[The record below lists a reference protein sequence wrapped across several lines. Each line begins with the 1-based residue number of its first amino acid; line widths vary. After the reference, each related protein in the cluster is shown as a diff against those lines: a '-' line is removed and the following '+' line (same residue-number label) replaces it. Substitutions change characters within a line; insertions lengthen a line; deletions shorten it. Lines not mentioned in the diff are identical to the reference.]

1 MKEKINK
8 FIHSKNFIIILILLL
23 ISLVGIVGTYAWFT
37 WSSTENTSLT
47 LTIGKLADVTFDN
60 GNDINITNLA
70 PVFNYTDGE
79 KTTFSINNKDT
90 TGVTISYS
98 VKLNITTI
106 ASELVS
112 SSLKYKLMSN
122 GAEIGSGEFSSASS
136 GKSLTIGRGTLSS
149 GITDFDFYIYIDG
162 NIENDPNMMNKTLTG
177 TITVTAEEKNV
188 ADTIFNL
195 YSPNTTVTNNSI
207 TYNYDTT
214 NNLMQDT
221 AGNIRYYGASPNNYI
236 YFNCDAYPN
245 TNCEL
250 WRIIGIVDGKVKII
264 RNTSIGYYSWDVEL
278 SNEMPVA
285 NEWSQADLM
294 KLLNPGY
301 ENESIGGSLYYNS
314 ESGTCY
320 RMDLPDD
327 ATSTISCD
335 FTSTG
340 LSSASKN
347 IIDTSIWYLGG
358 HSSTVIYPNQIY
370 NFERG
375 TNVWSDGRP
384 TSWLGKV
391 ALPYPSDYG
400 YAADLALCNKTLN
413 NYSSSTCNNN
423 NWMSSVNNTAWLLT
437 PNSADPIEIW
447 YIRDGVES
455 EFSDT
460 GGGLNISFNVNPTLY
475 LSSNIAI
482 ESGSGTEG
490 DPYRIRA

>member
-1 MKEKINK
+1 MTKKIPV
-8 FIHSKNFIIILILLL
+8 KNLYLIAIISIGLIGLAVGSTYAMFTATAEINNP
-23 ISLVGIVGTYAWFT
+23 ISLSSNLTYTSDIVETM
-37 WSSTENTSLT
+37 
-47 LTIGKLADVTFDN
+47 DVTVAAGETEYVTLD
-60 GNDINITNLA
+60 ITNSTDSTL
-70 PVFNYTDGE
+70 NYAIWYIDDSGDCDFGTE
-79 KTTFSINNKDT
+79 FS
-90 TGVTISYS
+90 VSSYS
-98 VKLNITTI
+98 T
-106 ASELVS
+106 S
-112 SSLKYKLMSN
+112 
-122 GAEIGSGEFSSASS
+122 GSIASS
-136 GKSLTIGRGTLSS
+136 GSFSVDVYIRNNSTSNVTVTLGISS
-149 GITDFDFYIYIDG
+149 SVG
-162 NIENDPNMMNKTLTG
+162 NIVLADNMTILPNSGLP
-177 TITVTAEEKNV
+177 VPKNLLKR
-188 ADTIFNL
+188 IEYL
-195 YSPNTTVTNNSI
+195 YTNATKTTVTNNSI

-214 NNLMQDT
+214 NKLMQDT

-250 WRIIGIVDGKVKII
+250 WRIIGIVDGKVKLI

-278 SNEMPVA
+278 SNGEMPVA

-320 RMDLPDD
+320 RMDLPFD

-413 NYSSSTCNNN
+413 NYASSTCNNN

-437 PNSADPIEIW
+437 PNSGDPFEIW
-447 YIRDGVES
+447 YIRDGVVES

-475 LSSNIAI
+475 LSSNIVI

-490 DPYRIRA
+490 DPYRISA

>member
-1 MKEKINK
+1 MTKKIPV
-8 FIHSKNFIIILILLL
+8 KNLYLIAIISIGLIGLAVGSTYAMFTATAEINNP
-23 ISLVGIVGTYAWFT
+23 ISLSSNLTYTSDIVETM
-37 WSSTENTSLT
+37 
-47 LTIGKLADVTFDN
+47 DVTVAAGETEYVTLD
-60 GNDINITNLA
+60 ITNSTDSTL
-70 PVFNYTDGE
+70 NYAIWYIDDSGDCDFGTE
-79 KTTFSINNKDT
+79 FS
-90 TGVTISYS
+90 VSSYS
-98 VKLNITTI
+98 T
-106 ASELVS
+106 S
-112 SSLKYKLMSN
+112 
-122 GAEIGSGEFSSASS
+122 GSIASS
-136 GKSLTIGRGTLSS
+136 GSFSVDVYIRNNSTSNVTVTLGISS
-149 GITDFDFYIYIDG
+149 SVG
-162 NIENDPNMMNKTLTG
+162 NIVLADNMIILPNSGLP
-177 TITVTAEEKNV
+177 VPKNLLKR
-188 ADTIFNL
+188 IEYL
-195 YSPNTTVTNNSI
+195 YTNATKTTVTNNSI
-207 TYNYDTT
+207 TYNYATSV
-214 NNLMQDT
+214 NLMEDT

-250 WRIIGIVDGKVKII
+250 WRIIGIVDGKVKLI

-278 SNEMPVA
+278 SNGEMPVA

-301 ENESIGGSLYYNS
+301 ENESVGGSLYYNS

-320 RMDLPDD
+320 RMDLPFD

-358 HSSTVIYPNQIY
+358 HSSTAIYPNQIY

-413 NYSSSTCNNN
+413 NYASSTCNNN

-437 PNSADPIEIW
+437 PNSGDPFDIW
-447 YIRDGVES
+447 YIRDGVEPG
-455 EFSDT
+455 FSDT

-490 DPYRIRA
+490 DPYRISA

>member
-1 MKEKINK
+1 MKNKKNIKIAV
-8 FIHSKNFIIILILLL
+8 IILSIVLVVIAISTATYSLFYSESTAANPESYSTGLLSITATSKSDN
-23 ISLVGIVGTYAWFT
+23 ISLTDALPMTDEDGIN
-37 WSSTENTSLT
+37 ST
-47 LTIGKLADVTFDN
+47 
-60 GNDINITNLA
+60 
-70 PVFNYTDGE
+70 PY
-79 KTTFSINNKDT
+79 TFSIKNIGNLDYKFNIKLLST
-90 TGVTISYS
+90 SSNTISPQYI
-98 VKLNITTI
+98 KLKIDD
-106 ASELVS
+106 
-112 SSLKYKLMSN
+112 
-122 GAEIGSGEFSSASS
+122 GEV
-136 GKSLTIGRGTLSS
+136 TTLSS
-149 GITDFDFYIYIDG
+149 LTNSIIKSDVTLKAKESIDITIRAWLSIDTPNSEIG
-162 NIENDPNMMNKTLTG
+162 KTFNSKLVADGQAVYTTTNYEIE
-177 TITVTAEEKNV
+177 TI
-188 ADTIFNL
+188 ADTITTL
-195 YSPNTTVTNNSI
+195 YSPNTTAVNNNI
-207 TYNYDTT
+207 TYNYDNI
-214 NNLMQDT
+214 NNLMEDT
-221 AGNIRYYGASPNNYI
+221 QGNIRYYGASPNNYI

-413 NYSSSTCNNN
+413 NYASSTCNNN

>member
-1 MKEKINK
+1 MTKKIPV
-8 FIHSKNFIIILILLL
+8 KNLYLIAIISIGLIGLAVGSTYAMFTATAEINNP
-23 ISLVGIVGTYAWFT
+23 ISLSSNLTYNSDIVETV
-37 WSSTENTSLT
+37 
-47 LTIGKLADVTFDN
+47 DVTVAPGETEQVTLD
-60 GNDINITNLA
+60 ITNSTDSTL
-70 PVFNYTDGE
+70 NYAIWYIDDSGDCDFGTE
-79 KTTFSINNKDT
+79 FS
-90 TGVTISYS
+90 VSSYS
-98 VKLNITTI
+98 T
-106 ASELVS
+106 S
-112 SSLKYKLMSN
+112 
-122 GAEIGSGEFSSASS
+122 GSIASS
-136 GKSLTIGRGTLSS
+136 GSFSVDVYIRNNSTSNVTVTLGISS
-149 GITDFDFYIYIDG
+149 SVG
-162 NIENDPNMMNKTLTG
+162 NIVLADNMTILPNSGLP
-177 TITVTAEEKNV
+177 VPKNLLKR
-188 ADTIFNL
+188 IEYL
-195 YSPNTTVTNNSI
+195 YTNATKTTVTNNSI

-214 NNLMQDT
+214 NKLMQDT

-278 SNEMPVA
+278 SNGEMPVA

-301 ENESIGGSLYYNS
+301 ESESIGGSLYYNS

-320 RMDLPDD
+320 RMDLPFD

-413 NYSSSTCNNN
+413 NYASSTCNNN

-437 PNSADPIEIW
+437 PNSGDPFEIW
-447 YIRDGVES
+447 YIRDGVVES

-490 DPYRIRA
+490 DPYRISA